1 MSRGETDNVPARVR
15 CRPARP
21 LSQPRTLDPFS
32 RWTIHSPSRHPLPAF
47 RLASLPGALASSY
60 KAPLRTRQSGSCLP
74 HPPQHYPTPHI
85 NPYLPR
91 EALFLTMETSPLFL
105 GLDLSTQG
113 LKAVLITE
121 DSDVVHESSVNFDRD
136 LPNYATTNG
145 AIRGP
150 GPGEV
155 TSPVCMWLEAFDLL
169 MERMKAANV
178 NFGRI
183 LSISGDGQQ
192 HGSVYWSD
200 DAERMLA
207 TLDPERPLEQLS
219 PGAFS
224 LPNAPIWQDSSTTRE
239 CRELE
244 AAVGG
249 AQALADL
256 TGSRAYERFTGTQI
270 AKLRRTNPAAYQAT
284 ARISLVSSFMPSLF
298 LGSIAPI
305 EVSDASGMN
314 LMDVLTCK
322 WDDTLLDACGGPELR
337 EKIGPEPAPGGTVLG
352 TISPWW
358 VGRWGFN
365 PACCIA
371 PFTGDNPATVVAL
384 STPGDAIL
392 SLGTSTTLLLS
403 IPPSDSAP
411 KRFTT
416 SHLLSHPTTID
427 AHIAMLCY
435 KNGALA
441 REQVR
446 DAYADGHWTRVHGSF
461 FFRTNPSVS
470 PPDVRTITDVEMPRT
485 AHPRAILESQFLSIR
500 SRIAAI
506 LPPDAAPLQRLV
518 LSGGSSANAVI
529 RQLAADVFGMR
540 VFVAGKEGAA
550 EGGAQLAR
558 YAWWRAQNG
567 GEGTFEEMRASDVVG
582 ERMKCVAE
590 PKVTNVALYAG
601 LVDAYRVCEDRVVDM
616 CNLKTA

>member
-1 MSRGETDNVPARVR
+1 MSANV
-15 CRPARP
+15 
-21 LSQPRTLDPFS
+21 
-32 RWTIHSPSRHPLPAF
+32 
-47 RLASLPGALASSY
+47 
-60 KAPLRTRQSGSCLP
+60 
-74 HPPQHYPTPHI
+74 
-85 NPYLPR
+85 
-91 EALFLTMETSPLFL
+91 EEPLFL

-113 LKAVLITE
+113 LKAVLIDEEGTP
-121 DSDVVHESSVNFDRD
+121 VHESAVNFDRD
-136 LPNYATTNG
+136 LPSYGTTNG

-150 GPGEV
+150 GAGEI
-155 TSPVCMWLEAFDLL
+155 TSPVRMWLDAYDLV
-169 MERMKAANV
+169 MERMRAAGV
-178 NFGRI
+178 DFSRI
-183 LSISGDGQQ
+183 VGISGDGQQ
-192 HGSVYWSD
+192 HGSVYWSSK
-200 DAERMLA
+200 AESLLA
-207 TLDPERPLEQLS
+207 SLDPARPLAEQLA
-219 PGAFS
+219 PAAFS
-224 LPNAPIWQDSSTTRE
+224 IQRAPIWQDSSTTRE

-270 AKLRRTNPAAYQAT
+270 AKIRRADPEAYRAT

-298 LGSIAPI
+298 LGFIAPI

-314 LMDVLTCK
+314 LMNVLTCE
-322 WDDTLLDACGGPELR
+322 WDDRLLEAAGGPELR
-337 EKIGPEPAPGGTVLG
+337 EKIGPEPAPGGTFLG
-352 TISPWW
+352 KISPYW
-358 VGRWGFN
+358 VQRWGFN
-365 PACCIA
+365 PDCGIA

-403 IPPSDSAP
+403 IPPAETAP

-416 SHLLSHPTTID
+416 SHLLSHPTTPD

-446 DAYADGHWTRVHGSF
+446 DQFADGHWTRFNELVEARPVGNDGYMGFYFPLPEIIPPNVQGNF
-461 FFRTNPSVS
+461 FFTTSPSS
-470 PPDVRTITDVEMPRT
+470 PPAITNIPESEMPAD

-506 LPPDAAPLQRLV
+506 LPPDAPPLQRLV
-518 LSGGSSANAVI
+518 LSGGSSLNPVI
-529 RQLAADVFGMR
+529 QQAAADVFGMR

-558 YAWWRAQNG
+558 YAWWREQNG
-567 GEGTFEEMRASDVVG
+567 GMGTFEEMRAMDGVG
-582 ERMKCVAE
+582 EGERRRCVAE
-590 PKVTNVALYAG
+590 PKWEREHVYGG
-601 LVDAYRVCEDRVVDM
+601 LVETYRVCEDAVVDM
-616 CNLKTA
+616 CAAAQA

>member
-1 MSRGETDNVPARVR
+1 MSDG
-15 CRPARP
+15 
-21 LSQPRTLDPFS
+21 
-32 RWTIHSPSRHPLPAF
+32 
-47 RLASLPGALASSY
+47 
-60 KAPLRTRQSGSCLP
+60 
-74 HPPQHYPTPHI
+74 
-85 NPYLPR
+85 
-91 EALFLTMETSPLFL
+91 PLFL

-113 LKAVLITE
+113 LKAVLI
-121 DSDVVHESSVNFDRD
+121 DADGAPVHESSVNFDRD
-136 LPNYATTNG
+136 LPSYGTTNG

-155 TSPVCMWLEAFDLL
+155 TSPVRMWLDAYDLI
-169 MERMKAANV
+169 MERMRAAGV
-178 NFGRI
+178 DFSRI
-183 LSISGDGQQ
+183 LGISGDGQQ
-192 HGSVYWSD
+192 HGSVYWSSE
-200 DAERMLA
+200 AERLLA
-207 TLDPERPLEQLS
+207 SLDPERPLAEQLA
-219 PGAFS
+219 PVAFS
-224 LPNAPIWQDSSTTRE
+224 IQRAPIWQDSSTTRE

-244 AAVGG
+244 DAIGG

-256 TGSRAYERFTGTQI
+256 TGSRAYERFTANQI
-270 AKLRRTNPAAYQAT
+270 AKIRRTAPSAYRAT

-314 LMDVLTCK
+314 LMNVLTCK
-322 WDDTLLDACGGPELR
+322 WDDRLLEAAGGPELR
-337 EKIGPEPAPGGTVLG
+337 EKIGPEPAPGGTFLG
-352 TISPWW
+352 QVHPYW
-358 VGRWGFN
+358 VQRWGFN
-365 PACCIA
+365 PECGVA

-403 IPPSDSAP
+403 IPPAETAP

-416 SHLLSHPTTID
+416 SHLLSNPTTPD

-446 DAYADGHWTRVHGSF
+446 DQYADGHWTRFNELVEARPVGNDGYMGFYFPLPEIIPPNVQGNF
-461 FFRTNPSVS
+461 FFSTSPSSVS
-470 PPDVRTITDVEMPRT
+470 TLSECDMPRD

-506 LPPDAAPLQRLV
+506 LPPDAPPLQRLV
-518 LSGGSSANAVI
+518 LSGGSSLNPVI
-529 RQLAADVFGMR
+529 QQAAADVFGMR

-567 GEGTFEEMRASDVVG
+567 GMGTFEEMRAMDG
-582 ERMKCVAE
+582 ESESERRRCVAE
-590 PKVTNVALYAG
+590 PKWERERVYGG
-601 LVDAYRVCEDRVVDM
+601 LVETYRTCEDLVVKM
-616 CNLKTA
+616 CETAVA

>member
-1 MSRGETDNVPARVR
+1 
-15 CRPARP
+15 
-21 LSQPRTLDPFS
+21 
-32 RWTIHSPSRHPLPAF
+32 
-47 RLASLPGALASSY
+47 
-60 KAPLRTRQSGSCLP
+60 
-74 HPPQHYPTPHI
+74 
-85 NPYLPR
+85 
-91 EALFLTMETSPLFL
+91 METSPLFL

-136 LPNYATTNG
+136 LPTYGTTNG

-155 TSPVCMWLEAFDLL
+155 TSPVCLWLEAFDLL

-183 LSISGDGQQ
+183 LGISGDGQQ
-192 HGSVYWSD
+192 HGSVYWSGA
-200 DAERMLA
+200 AERMLA
-207 TLDPERPLEQLS
+207 SLDPELPLKQLS

-239 CRELE
+239 CRDLE

-270 AKLRRTNPAAYQAT
+270 AKLRRTNPEAYQAT

-314 LMDVLTCK
+314 LMNVLTCK
-322 WDDTLLDACGGPELR
+322 WDDTLLEACGGPELR
-337 EKIGPEPAPGGTVLG
+337 QKIGPEPAPGGTVLG

-358 VGRWGFN
+358 VKRWGFN
-365 PACCIA
+365 PDCCIA

-411 KRFTT
+411 KCFTT

-446 DAYADGHWTRVHGSF
+446 DAYADAHWSQFNTLVEQTPAGNAGYMGFYFPLPEIIPPSVHGSF
-461 FFRTNPSVS
+461 FFHANASVHPPSVRS
-470 PPDVRTITDVEMPRT
+470 VTDAEMPRT

-500 SRIAAI
+500 SRITAI

-567 GEGTFEEMRASDVVG
+567 GEGTFEEMRAADIVG

-590 PKVTNVALYAG
+590 PKEANVALYAE
-601 LVDAYRVCEDRVVDM
+601 LVDAYRVCEDRVVNM
-616 CNLKTA
+616 CHAT

>member
-1 MSRGETDNVPARVR
+1 MSANID
-15 CRPARP
+15 
-21 LSQPRTLDPFS
+21 D
-32 RWTIHSPSRHPLPAF
+32 
-47 RLASLPGALASSY
+47 
-60 KAPLRTRQSGSCLP
+60 
-74 HPPQHYPTPHI
+74 
-85 NPYLPR
+85 
-91 EALFLTMETSPLFL
+91 PLFL

-113 LKAVLITE
+113 LKAVLIDE
-121 DSDVVHESSVNFDRD
+121 DGAPVHESAVHFDRD
-136 LPNYATTNG
+136 LPSYGTTNG

-155 TSPVCMWLEAFDLL
+155 TSPVRMWLDAYDLI
-169 MERMKAANV
+169 MERMRDAGV
-178 NFGRI
+178 DFSRI
-183 LSISGDGQQ
+183 LGISGDGQQ
-192 HGSVYWSD
+192 HGSVYWSSE
-200 DAERMLA
+200 AEHLLA
-207 TLDPERPLEQLS
+207 SLDPTRPLAEQLS
-219 PGAFS
+219 PTAFS
-224 LPNAPIWQDSSTTRE
+224 IQRAPIWQDSSTTRE

-249 AQALADL
+249 PQALADL

-270 AKLRRTNPAAYQAT
+270 AKIRRTDPEAYRAT

-314 LMDVLTCK
+314 LMNVLTCE
-322 WDDTLLDACGGPELR
+322 WDDRLLEAAGGPELR
-337 EKIGPEPAPGGTVLG
+337 SKIGPEPAPGGTFLG
-352 TISPWW
+352 TISPYW
-358 VGRWGFN
+358 VRRWGFN
-365 PACCIA
+365 PDCSIA

-403 IPPSDSAP
+403 IPPAETAP

-416 SHLLSHPTTID
+416 SHLLSHPTTQD

-446 DAYADGHWTRVHGSF
+446 DQYADGHWTRFNQLVEARPVGNDGLMGFYFPLPEIIPPNVQGNF
-461 FFRTNPSVS
+461 FFSTSPSASSSSS
-470 PPDVRTITDVEMPRT
+470 PSITSIPESDMPAD

-500 SRIAAI
+500 SRITAT
-506 LPPDAAPLQRLV
+506 LPPDAPPLQRLV
-518 LSGGSSANAVI
+518 LSGGSSANPVI
-529 RQLAADVFGMR
+529 QQAAADVFGMR

-567 GEGTFEEMRASDVVG
+567 GAGTFEEMRAMDGGGAG
-582 ERMKCVAE
+582 EAERRRCVAE
-590 PKVTNVALYAG
+590 PKRARERVYAG
-601 LVDAYRVCEDRVVDM
+601 LVETYRACEDAVVKA
-616 CNLKTA
+616 CATEAS